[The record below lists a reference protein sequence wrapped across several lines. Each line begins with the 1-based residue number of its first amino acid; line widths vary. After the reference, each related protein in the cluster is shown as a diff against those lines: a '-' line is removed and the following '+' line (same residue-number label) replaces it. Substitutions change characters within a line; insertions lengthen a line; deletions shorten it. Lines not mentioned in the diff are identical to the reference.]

1 MDYSEAASSP
11 CGASCAATRSTPAA
25 TTQCP
30 EAKRTGKLSLIRP
43 LPRRIYIRPITRTH
57 PPLGLALLVLAM
69 LAAAACVG
77 FNNPEGWAGPTVAA
91 DDRLVVS
98 TDKGELSALDLVP
111 ESGPQCDNSTDDDED
126 GWVNEG
132 CPRAGTKAER
142 GRECDNDTSDDA
154 VDDIPD
160 DDKINDGCPAAVP
173 LWTFPTG
180 QEEPEIDLEA
190 IYTTPPIIGD
200 TVYLGGYSGDVYA
213 LSLDNGGEKWRFD
226 TDDNIIAG
234 LAASET
240 AIYVATDNG
249 ILYALSLEDGS
260 ERQRFN
266 AGEGIWG
273 TPLLVEGVVYV
284 ASVNG
289 KLYALDAETLDPMWD
304 APFEAES
311 GLISDPVLADG
322 IILVGGIGRTLHA
335 VDAETGDERW
345 SFNADNWFWGKPLV
359 LDGTVYA
366 PNLDGNLYALSL
378 ESGEPAWDA
387 PFEALEPLRSSPI
400 IASDTLVIVD
410 RKGNVYGLDPD
421 SGTLNWS
428 APAALGKTVLSNPIA
443 DSPILGEE
451 VFISAQGGDLF
462 RIDPAAG
469 SFVKVVT
476 P

>member
-1 MDYSEAASSP
+1 M
-11 CGASCAATRSTPAA
+11 
-25 TTQCP
+25 
-30 EAKRTGKLSLIRP
+30 RP
-43 LPRRIYIRPITRTH
+43 LSRRINIRRITRTH

-91 DDRLVVS
+91 DDLLVVS

-132 CPRAGTKAER
+132 CPRAGAKAER
-142 GRECDNDTSDDA
+142 GRDCANITSDDT

-180 QEEPEIDLEA
+180 QEDPEIDLEA
-190 IYTTPPIIGD
+190 IYTTPPVIGD
-200 TVYLGGYSGDVYA
+200 TVYLAGYSGDVYA
-213 LSLDNGGEKWRFD
+213 LSLDDGSVLWSFD
-226 TDDNIIAG
+226 ADGPIIAG

-240 AIYVATDNG
+240 AVYAATDKG
-249 ILYALSLEDGS
+249 ILYALDPQTG
-260 ERQRFN
+260 RPKVTPFD
-266 AGEGIWG
+266 AGDSIWAA
-273 TPLLVEGVVYV
+273 PLLAEGVIYV

-289 KLYALDAETLDPMWD
+289 KLYALDAETLDPIWD
-304 APFEAES
+304 APFEAGG

-322 IILVGGIGRTLHA
+322 AILVGGIGRSLHA
-335 VDAETGDERW
+335 VDAETGVEREGW
-345 SFNADNWFWGKPLV
+345 PFKADNWFWGRPLV
-359 LDGTVYA
+359 LDETVYA
-366 PNLDGNLYALSL
+366 PNLDGLLYAIDL
-378 ESGEPAWDA
+378 ETGEELWS
-387 PFEALEPLRSSPI
+387 FEAEEPEPLRSSPVL
-400 IASDTLVIVD
+400 ATDVLVIVD
-410 RKGNVYGLDPD
+410 RKGGMYGLNPENGDRV
-421 SGTLNWS
+421 WS
-428 APAALGKTVLSNPIA
+428 APEALGKTVLSNPIA
-443 DSPILGEE
+443 DSPVLGEE

>member
-1 MDYSEAASSP
+1 M
-11 CGASCAATRSTPAA
+11 
-25 TTQCP
+25 
-30 EAKRTGKLSLIRP
+30 
-43 LPRRIYIRPITRTH
+43 
-57 PPLGLALLVLAM
+57 LV
-69 LAAAACVG
+69 AAACVG

-91 DDRLVVS
+91 DDLLVVS
-98 TDKGELSALDLVP
+98 TDTGELSALDLVP

-190 IYTTPPIIGD
+190 IYTTPPVIAD
-200 TVYLGGYSGDVYA
+200 TVFLAGYSGEVFA
-213 LSLDNGGEKWRFD
+213 LNLEDGSEKWRFD

-234 LAASET
+234 LAITET
-240 AIYVATDNG
+240 TVYVGTDEG
-249 ILYALSLEDGS
+249 LLYALNLETGLEEDNPNNPFDAGS
-260 ERQRFN
+260 
-266 AGEGIWG
+266 GIWG
-273 TPLLVEGVVYV
+273 TPLLVEGVIYV

-289 KLYALDAETLDPMWD
+289 KLYALDAETLDPIWD
-304 APFEAES
+304 APFEAGR

-322 IILVGGIGRTLHA
+322 TILVGGIGRTLHA
-335 VDAETGDERW
+335 VDADTGRERW
-345 SFNADNWFWGKPLV
+345 SLKADNWFWGKPLV

-366 PNLDGNLYALSL
+366 PNLDGRLYALSL
-378 ESGEPAWDA
+378 KDGTPVWDT
-387 PFEALEPLRSSPI
+387 PFEAEDPEPLRSSPI
-400 IASDTLVIVD
+400 IASDTLLIVD
-410 RKGNVYGLDPD
+410 REGNVYGLDPD
-421 SGTLNWS
+421 SGTLSWS
-428 APAALGKTVLSNPIA
+428 APAALEKTVLSNPIA
-443 DSPILGEE
+443 DPPLLGVR

-462 RIDPAAG
+462 RIDPTAG

>member
-1 MDYSEAASSP
+1 
-11 CGASCAATRSTPAA
+11 
-25 TTQCP
+25 
-30 EAKRTGKLSLIRP
+30 
-43 LPRRIYIRPITRTH
+43 
-57 PPLGLALLVLAM
+57 M

-91 DDRLVVS
+91 DDLLVVS

-132 CPRAGTKAER
+132 CPRAGAKAER
-142 GRECDNDTSDDA
+142 GRECDNSTSDDA

-160 DDKINDGCPAAVP
+160 DDEINDGCPAAVP

-190 IYTTPPIIGD
+190 IYTTPPVIGD
-200 TVYLGGYSGDVYA
+200 TVYLGGFSGDVYA
-213 LSLDNGGEKWRFD
+213 LSLDDGSVLWSFD
-226 TDDNIIAG
+226 ADGPIIAG
-234 LAASET
+234 LAAGET

-249 ILYALSLEDGS
+249 ILYALD
-260 ERQRFN
+260 RQTGQPQVTPFD
-266 AGEGIWG
+266 AGAGIWG
-273 TPLLVEGVVYV
+273 TPLLVEGVIYV

-289 KLYALDAETLDPMWD
+289 KLYALDAETLDTIWD
-304 APFEAES
+304 APFEAGR

-322 IILVGGIGRTLHA
+322 TILVGGFDRTLHA
-335 VDAETGDERW
+335 VDAASGEKRW
-345 SFNADNWFWGKPLV
+345 SFKADNWFWGKPLV

-378 ESGEPAWDA
+378 ESGEPAWNA
-387 PFEALEPLRSSPI
+387 PFEAAEPLRSSPI
-400 IASDTLVIVD
+400 IASGTLLIAD

-421 SGTLNWS
+421 SGTLSWS
-428 APAALGKTVLSNPIA
+428 APAALEKTVLSNPIA
-443 DSPILGEE
+443 DPPVLGEE

>member
-1 MDYSEAASSP
+1 
-11 CGASCAATRSTPAA
+11 
-25 TTQCP
+25 
-30 EAKRTGKLSLIRP
+30 
-43 LPRRIYIRPITRTH
+43 
-57 PPLGLALLVLAM
+57 M

-91 DDRLVVS
+91 DDLLVVS

-132 CPRAGTKAER
+132 CPSAGAKAER
-142 GRECDNDTSDDA
+142 GKECANSTGDDA
-154 VDDIPD
+154 VNDIPD

-173 LWTFPTG
+173 IWTFPTG
-180 QEEPEIDLEA
+180 QEDPEIDLEA
-190 IYTTPPIIGD
+190 IYTTPQIIGD

-213 LSLDNGGEKWRFD
+213 LRLDDGMKKWSFD

-234 LAASET
+234 LAVSET
-240 AIYVATDNG
+240 TVYVGTDDG
-249 ILYALSLEDGS
+249 LLYALDLETGLEEDNPNNP
-260 ERQRFN
+260 FD
-266 AGEGIWG
+266 AGAGIWG
-273 TPLLVEGVVYV
+273 RPLLVEDVIYV

-289 KLYALDAETLDPMWD
+289 KLYALDAETLDPIWD
-304 APFEAES
+304 APFEAER

-322 IILVGGIGRTLHA
+322 TILVGGFDRTLHA
-335 VDAETGDERW
+335 VDAASGEERRW
-345 SFNADNWFWGKPLV
+345 SFKADDWFWGKPLV

-378 ESGEPAWDA
+378 ETGAERWS
-387 PFEALEPLRSSPI
+387 FEAEEPLRSVPI
-400 IASDTLVIVD
+400 LTDDALVIVD
-410 RKGNVYGLDPD
+410 RKGNVYGLDPEN
-421 SGTLNWS
+421 GNRIWS
-428 APAALGKTVLSNPIA
+428 RTGEDGIEKTVLSNPITDPSA
-443 DSPILGEE
+443 LEVE

>member
-1 MDYSEAASSP
+1 
-11 CGASCAATRSTPAA
+11 
-25 TTQCP
+25 
-30 EAKRTGKLSLIRP
+30 
-43 LPRRIYIRPITRTH
+43 
-57 PPLGLALLVLAM
+57 M

-91 DDRLVVS
+91 DDLLVVS

-111 ESGPQCDNSTDDDED
+111 ESDSQCDNSTDDDED

-132 CPRAGTKAER
+132 CPKVGAKAER
-142 GRECDNDTSDDA
+142 GRDCANGASDDA
-154 VDDIPD
+154 VNAIPD

-190 IYTTPPIIGD
+190 IYTTPPVIDG

-213 LSLDNGGEKWRFD
+213 LSLDEGSVLWSFD
-226 TDDNIIAG
+226 TDGPIIAG

-240 AIYVATDNG
+240 AVYAATDKGLLYVLDPQNG
-249 ILYALSLEDGS
+249 QPKVTPFD
-260 ERQRFN
+260 
-266 AGEGIWG
+266 AGGGIWG
-273 TPLLVEGVVYV
+273 TPLLVEDVIYV

-289 KLYALDAETLDPMWD
+289 KLYALDAETLDPIWD
-304 APFEAES
+304 APFEAGR

-322 IILVGGIGRTLHA
+322 AILVGGFDRTLHA
-335 VDAETGDERW
+335 VDAASGEERW
-345 SFNADNWFWGKPLV
+345 PFKADNWFWGKPLV
-359 LDGTVYA
+359 LDGIVYA
-366 PNLDGNLYALSL
+366 PNLDGRLYALSL

-387 PFEALEPLRSSPI
+387 PFEAVEPLRSSPI
-400 IASDTLVIVD
+400 IASDTLVIAD

-428 APAALGKTVLSNPIA
+428 APAALEKTVLSNPIA
-443 DSPILGEE
+443 DPPALGEE

>member
-1 MDYSEAASSP
+1 
-11 CGASCAATRSTPAA
+11 
-25 TTQCP
+25 
-30 EAKRTGKLSLIRP
+30 
-43 LPRRIYIRPITRTH
+43 
-57 PPLGLALLVLAM
+57 M

-91 DDRLVVS
+91 DDLLVVS

-132 CPRAGTKAER
+132 CPRAGAKAER
-142 GRECDNDTSDDA
+142 GRECANSTSDDA

-160 DDKINDGCPAAVP
+160 DDKINDGCPATVP

-180 QEEPEIDLEA
+180 QEDPELDLEA
-190 IYTTPPIIGD
+190 IYTTPLVSGD
-200 TVYLGGYSGDVYA
+200 TVYFGAYSGEVFA
-213 LSLDNGGEKWRFD
+213 LNLEDGSEKWRSD
-226 TDDNIIAG
+226 KDGNIIAG
-234 LAASET
+234 LAISET
-240 AIYVATDNG
+240 TVYVGTDEG
-249 ILYALSLEDGS
+249 LLYALDLKTGQPKVTPFD
-260 ERQRFN
+260 
-266 AGEGIWG
+266 AGDSIWAA
-273 TPLLVEGVVYV
+273 PLLSDGVLYV

-289 KLYALDAETLDPMWD
+289 KLYALDAETLDPIWD
-304 APFEAES
+304 APFEAGR

-322 IILVGGIGRTLHA
+322 TILVGGIGRTLHA
-335 VDAETGDERW
+335 VDADTGRERW
-345 SFNADNWFWGKPLV
+345 SLKADNWFWGRPLV

-378 ESGEPAWDA
+378 ADGAPVWDA
-387 PFEALEPLRSSPI
+387 PFPALEPLRSSPI
-400 IASDTLVIVD
+400 IASDTLLIAD
-410 RKGNVYGLDPD
+410 REGNVYGLDPD
-421 SGTLNWS
+421 SGRLSWS
-428 APAALGKTVLSNPIA
+428 APAALEKTVLSNPIA
-443 DSPILGEE
+443 DSPVLGIE

>member
-1 MDYSEAASSP
+1 M
-11 CGASCAATRSTPAA
+11 
-25 TTQCP
+25 
-30 EAKRTGKLSLIRP
+30 
-43 LPRRIYIRPITRTH
+43 
-57 PPLGLALLVLAM
+57 LV
-69 LAAAACVG
+69 AAACVG

-91 DDRLVVS
+91 DDLLVVS

-132 CPRAGTKAER
+132 CPRAGAKAER
-142 GRECDNDTSDDA
+142 GRDCANATSDDA

-180 QEEPEIDLEA
+180 QEDPEIDLEA
-190 IYTTPPIIGD
+190 IYTTPPVIGD

-213 LSLDNGGEKWRFD
+213 LSLDDGSEKWSFD
-226 TDDNIIAG
+226 ADGPIIAG
-234 LAASET
+234 LATSLSDSDAGPPT
-240 AIYVATDNG
+240 TLFVATD
-249 ILYALSLEDGS
+249 S
-260 ERQRFN
+260 
-266 AGEGIWG
+266 G
-273 TPLLVEGVVYV
+273 T
-284 ASVNG
+284 
-289 KLYALDAETLDPMWD
+289 LYALDAEDGSEQWRFDAEDSIWGAPLMTGKFVYVAAVNGRLYALDPKDGSEIWR
-304 APFEAES
+304 FETES

-322 IILVGGIGRTLHA
+322 TILVGGIGRTLHA
-335 VDAETGDERW
+335 VDADTGRERW
-345 SFNADNWFWGKPLV
+345 SLKADNWFWGKPLV
-359 LDGTVYA
+359 LDSTVYA

-378 ESGEPAWDA
+378 ADGAPVWDT

-400 IASDTLVIVD
+400 IAGDALVVVD
-410 RKGNVYGLDPD
+410 RKGNVYGLDPEN
-421 SGTLNWS
+421 GNRIWS
-428 APAALGKTVLSNPIA
+428 KTEEDGIEKTVLSNPIA
-443 DSPILGEE
+443 DSPVLAEE

>member
-1 MDYSEAASSP
+1 
-11 CGASCAATRSTPAA
+11 
-25 TTQCP
+25 
-30 EAKRTGKLSLIRP
+30 
-43 LPRRIYIRPITRTH
+43 
-57 PPLGLALLVLAM
+57 M

-91 DDRLVVS
+91 DDLLVVS

-142 GRECDNDTSDDA
+142 GRECANNTSDDA

-213 LSLDNGGEKWRFD
+213 LSLDNGGVLWSFD
-226 TDDNIIAG
+226 ADGPIIAG

-240 AIYVATDNG
+240 AVYAATDNG
-249 ILYALSLEDGS
+249 ILYALDPQTGQPKVTPFDSGD
-260 ERQRFN
+260 
-266 AGEGIWG
+266 GIWG

-289 KLYALDAETLDPMWD
+289 KLFKLDAETLEPIWD
-304 APFEAES
+304 APFEAGR

-322 IILVGGIGRTLHA
+322 AILIGGFDRTLHA

-345 SFNADNWFWGKPLV
+345 SFKADNWFWGKPLV
-359 LDGTVYA
+359 ADGTVYA
-366 PNLDGNLYALSL
+366 PNLNGNLYALSL
-378 ESGEPAWDA
+378 EDSTLVWDA
-387 PFEALEPLRSSPI
+387 PFEALEPLRSAPL
-400 IASDTLVIVD
+400 IASGTLVIAD
-410 RKGNVYGLDPD
+410 RKGHVY
-421 SGTLNWS
+421 
-428 APAALGKTVLSNPIA
+428 
-443 DSPILGEE
+443 
-451 VFISAQGGDLF
+451 
-462 RIDPAAG
+462 
-469 SFVKVVT
+469 
-476 P
+476 